1 MTGGAGFLGSH
12 LCERLLAEG
21 YLVVC
26 VDNLSTGVK
35 ENIVHLEDDPDFE
48 SVEGDVTLP
57 LRIDG
62 GLDEIYHFASPAS
75 PTDFERIPIEI
86 LRAGSSGTHNAL
98 DLALASGARF
108 MLASSSEVYGDPLVH
123 PQHEDYRGNVSTTGV
138 RGVYDE
144 AKRYAEA
151 ATMAYRRVY
160 GLETRVARIFNSIMA
175 DEQVLYDDGRELR
188 RENVSD
194 LAMRLASRAAAAG
207 YVAAGRSRGSACVDA
222 GFSSATEYPLE
233 GYTVPS
239 FTRAGRLVAAPAVAL
254 VAHTTE
260 ERGLEVRTRYGRSI
274 RVTGHHSIFV
284 EGPDGEP
291 IPKFVEE
298 LREGDKVAIARRID
312 VPQRDRTEVSM
323 LDVWE
328 HAGGDPW
335 DLLVEAPGF
344 GVLAWQNRRDIFSLI
359 VSERC
364 NRGPNWRSVVWK
376 RLIRM
381 RDSDRIPLAVLRWLG
396 FSMPADAEVRLGSR
410 GRSVPMPAK
419 IQITDDLLWLLG
431 LVVAEGCTYERS
443 PKSAYMMITCEE
455 VILDRAEAV
464 VQRQLGLHV
473 VRCKAQNGRRQAA
486 IYIHSKLLLRLMD
499 MLGFD
504 SGRKRIPGWIL
515 GLPLGRLKWFI
526 EGYREGDGV
535 HSGKKL
541 AAAIRHEYSCV
552 GEELKD
558 DLIVAFARFGLVPSV
573 GRYETTLKIRTGERR
588 YPFWRLTLCNVSPW
602 SPLGWDEGVI
612 QKLNAR
618 VTGDIV
624 WACVDEVREVPATD
638 LVYDFSVPGFEN
650 FWAGTG
656 VMAHNT
662 YGPRTRPD
670 DGRMVPTFISQALA
684 GKALTVY
691 GDGTQTRSLQY
702 VDDLVEGVFRLMQSQ
717 ESRPVN
723 IGNPVEYP
731 VREIAEMVAR
741 LSGSESEIVY
751 RPLPEDDPRR
761 RCPDISRAREA
772 LGWEP
777 RTPAPEGLKKTLAW
791 FASTSQY
798 KAR

>member
-1 MTGGAGFLGSH
+1 VTGGAGFLGSH

-160 GLETRVARIFNSIMA
+160 GLETRVARIFNS
-175 DEQVLYDDGRELR
+175 
-188 RENVSD
+188 
-194 LAMRLASRAAAAG
+194 
-207 YVAAGRSRGSACVDA
+207 
-222 GFSSATEYPLE
+222 
-233 GYTVPS
+233 
-239 FTRAGRLVAAPAVAL
+239 
-254 VAHTTE
+254 
-260 ERGLEVRTRYGRSI
+260 
-274 RVTGHHSIFV
+274 
-284 EGPDGEP
+284 
-291 IPKFVEE
+291 
-298 LREGDKVAIARRID
+298 
-312 VPQRDRTEVSM
+312 
-323 LDVWE
+323 
-328 HAGGDPW
+328 
-335 DLLVEAPGF
+335 
-344 GVLAWQNRRDIFSLI
+344 
-359 VSERC
+359 
-364 NRGPNWRSVVWK
+364 
-376 RLIRM
+376 
-381 RDSDRIPLAVLRWLG
+381 
-396 FSMPADAEVRLGSR
+396 
-410 GRSVPMPAK
+410 
-419 IQITDDLLWLLG
+419 
-431 LVVAEGCTYERS
+431 
-443 PKSAYMMITCEE
+443 
-455 VILDRAEAV
+455 
-464 VQRQLGLHV
+464 
-473 VRCKAQNGRRQAA
+473 
-486 IYIHSKLLLRLMD
+486 
-499 MLGFD
+499 
-504 SGRKRIPGWIL
+504 
-515 GLPLGRLKWFI
+515 
-526 EGYREGDGV
+526 
-535 HSGKKL
+535 
-541 AAAIRHEYSCV
+541 
-552 GEELKD
+552 
-558 DLIVAFARFGLVPSV
+558 
-573 GRYETTLKIRTGERR
+573 
-588 YPFWRLTLCNVSPW
+588 
-602 SPLGWDEGVI
+602 
-612 QKLNAR
+612 
-618 VTGDIV
+618 
-624 WACVDEVREVPATD
+624 
-638 LVYDFSVPGFEN
+638 
-650 FWAGTG
+650 
-656 VMAHNT
+656 

-717 ESRPVN
+717 EIRPVN

-741 LSGSESEIVY
+741 LSDSESEIIY

-777 RTPAPEGLKKTLAW
+777 RTPPPEGLKKTLAW